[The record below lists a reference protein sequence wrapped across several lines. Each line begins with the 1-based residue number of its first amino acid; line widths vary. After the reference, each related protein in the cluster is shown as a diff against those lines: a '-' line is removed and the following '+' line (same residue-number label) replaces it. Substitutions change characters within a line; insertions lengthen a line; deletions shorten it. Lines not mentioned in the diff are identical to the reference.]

1 MKDLIR
7 ELVAAYGPSGFEDE
21 VRAIILRHARP
32 WADEVKT
39 DTMGNLYVRKR
50 GDGSGRRIMLAAH
63 MDEIG
68 LIVTHREENGLL
80 RFAAVG
86 YVTPKILLGGRVRFA
101 NGVLGVV
108 SHDGGIRAELMDD
121 ELPEIGRWYI
131 DVGEAECGVGEVA
144 AFVRP
149 YDEMGS
155 RIVGGGLDDR
165 VGCAVLVEVLRRLKS
180 SPHDLTFTFTV
191 QEEFG
196 ARGAGVAAF
205 ELEPDIGLAIDLTA
219 TGDTPR
225 PATRLAARLGG
236 GPAIKVADSGMIAHP
251 RLREALV
258 QTARQQDIPYQ
269 LEVFPHGYTDAAAI
283 QTVRGGVIAGGVLIP
298 CRYLHTHSE
307 MVAEADIE
315 HTVRLL
321 VAFLSQPWPPDGRET

>member
-1 MKDLIR
+1 MKDLIK
-7 ELVAAYGPSGFEDE
+7 ELVNAYGPSGFEEE
-21 VRAIILRHARP
+21 VREIIRRRVEP
-32 WADEVKT
+32 WADEVWT
-39 DTMGNLYVRKR
+39 DVMGNLFVRKR
-50 GDGSGRRIMLAAH
+50 GAGNGRRVMLAAH

-68 LIVTHREENGLL
+68 LIVTHVETGGLL

-101 NGVLGVV
+101 NGALGVV
-108 SHDGGIRAELMDD
+108 SHDGGIKAELLGE
-121 ELPEIGRWYI
+121 ELPDLSRWYI
-131 DVGEAECGVGEVA
+131 DAGGGAVGVGDVA

-155 RIVGGGLDDR
+155 RIVAGGLDDR
-165 VGCAVLVEVLRRLKS
+165 VGCAVLIELLRRLRN
-180 SPHDLTFTFTV
+180 SPHDLLFTFTV

-196 ARGAGVAAF
+196 TGGARTAAF
-205 ELEPDIGLAIDLTA
+205 ELEPEIGLAIDLTA

-225 PATRLAARLGG
+225 PSTQLAARLGG
-236 GPAIKVADSGMIAHP
+236 GPAIKVADIGMIAHP

-258 QTARQQDIPYQ
+258 QTARQHGIPYQ
-269 LEVFPHGYTDAAAI
+269 LEVFPHGYTDAVAI
-283 QTVRGGVIAGGVLIP
+283 QSTRGGVIAGALLIP

-307 MVAEADIE
+307 MVEEADIE

-321 VAFLSQPWPPDGRET
+321 EAFLNQSQLLL